1 MNSERIKTCFISGPA
16 EANIGPVRQ
25 ALIARGVD
33 VLGLSDVAA
42 GTSWQAALI
51 SSITQADLVIGV
63 LTQHDSA
70 NMMFELGIA
79 AGYRKPVLIFAP
91 PKGDLLPTNLK
102 GFQVVR
108 TSLHNREA
116 IDFALD
122 QILASPATQVRAELP
137 EATPAKERAIT
148 TSYFRERLAQVLR
161 DEHWREIETLVAQ
174 VLRES
179 GAEVVAESGTP
190 NTRIDL
196 VVWSDGLRTYVDNPF
211 PIEIK
216 ARLRTREDAKRALN
230 QTERSANL
238 IGSRWSMLLYGEGPT
253 SSDRVWL
260 SNPAVLALKIDDLL
274 VRLESVSFP
283 EIVRTLRNRRVHGL
297 ND

>member
-1 MNSERIKTCFISGPA
+1 
-16 EANIGPVRQ
+16 
-25 ALIARGVD
+25 

-51 SSITQADLVIGV
+51 SSIIQADLIIGV
-63 LTQHDSA
+63 LTHRESA

-79 AGYRKPVLIFAP
+79 AGYNKPVLIFAP
-91 PKGDLLPTNLK
+91 AKGDILPSNLK

-116 IDFALD
+116 IDFVLD
-122 QILASPATQVRAELP
+122 QVLASPASQVRAEGTKTLP
-137 EATPAKERAIT
+137 APKLTIAAG
-148 TSYFRERLAQVLR
+148 YFRERLSQVLR
-161 DEHWREIETLVAQ
+161 DGHWRELETLVAQ

-179 GAEVVAESGTP
+179 GAEVVAESGTSDKS
-190 NTRIDL
+190 IDL
-196 VVWSDGLRTYVDNPF
+196 VVWSDGLRAYVDNPF

-216 ARLRTREDAKRALN
+216 ARLRSREDVKRALN
-230 QTERSANL
+230 QTERSASI

-253 SSDRVWL
+253 ASDRVWL

-283 EIVRTLRNRRVHGL
+283 DIVRALRNRHVHGL
-297 ND
+297 DG

>member
-1 MNSERIKTCFISGPA
+1 MNSERIRTCFISAPG
-16 EANIGPVRQ
+16 ETNIGPIRQ
-25 ALIARGVD
+25 ALTARGVN

-51 SSITQADLVIGV
+51 SSIIQADLIIGV
-63 LTQHDSA
+63 LAHRDSA

-79 AGYRKPVLIFAP
+79 AGYKKPVLIFAP
-91 PKGDLLPTNLK
+91 AKGDILPSNLK

-137 EATPAKERAIT
+137 KTPLNQKRTIAAG
-148 TSYFRERLAQVLR
+148 YFRERLAQVLR
-161 DEHWREIETLVAQ
+161 DGHWRELETLVAQ

-179 GAEVVAESGTP
+179 GAEVVAESDTP
-190 NTRIDL
+190 DKRIDL
-196 VVWSDGLRTYVDNPF
+196 VVWSDGLRPYVDNPF

-230 QTERSANL
+230 QTERSANV

-274 VRLESVSFP
+274 IRLEPVSFP
-283 EIVRTLRNRRVHGL
+283 DIARTLRNRHVHGL
-297 ND
+297 DG